1 MLRFYVLMAILT
13 FTAHGQEPVP
23 CEISESHK
31 EQALTNLKVNC
42 GGPNFFMSP
51 QSLMKESV
59 IELEVY
65 AIPIGSSEDSHLR
78 LDPIEVQ
85 LDDTVCKS
93 YECFKSQDIL
103 LLLSESYPREYKK
116 IEDALSKLKVA
127 VKLKLENTTLK
138 SAILDPRTPA
148 FGTPPGEVFYSEEDI
163 YFSNNL
169 LGILDANMET
179 VSLDFNLSPQEQY
192 DAERNKLEIVL
203 QEPLLSPPATCGF
216 ELVLFS
222 SDYMLDVYYDNA
234 DELAV
239 IILENHKQYQD
250 IAVGLELNVVELS
263 YCLSK
268 KVHNISKHLSKELE
282 EELEDTYGSI
292 DCSEFRIE

>member
-1 MLRFYVLMAILT
+1 MALLT
-13 FTAHGQEPVP
+13 FTAHGQEPVT
-23 CEISESHK
+23 CEVSESPRVYSR
-31 EQALTNLKVNC
+31 TNLKANC
-42 GGPNFFMSP
+42 GGPSFFMSP
-51 QSLMKESV
+51 QSLMKSSV

-65 AIPIGSSEDSHLR
+65 AIPIGSSEDSQIR

-85 LDDTVCKS
+85 LDDSVCKS

-103 LLLSESYPREYKK
+103 SLLTESYPREYKK

-127 VKLKLENTTLK
+127 VELKLENTTLK
-138 SAILDPRTPA
+138 SAVLDPRTPA
-148 FGTPPGEVFYSEEDI
+148 FGTPPGEAFYSEDDI

-169 LGILDANMET
+169 LGILDANMDT
-179 VSLDFNLSPQEQY
+179 VALDFFPSPRDQY
-192 DAERNKLEIVL
+192 EAKRNMSEIIL
-203 QEPLLSPPATCGF
+203 KEPLLSTPNSCGF

-239 IILENHKQYQD
+239 IILENHKNYQD
-250 IAVGLELNVVELS
+250 IAAGLELNVVELS

-268 KVHNISKHLSKELE
+268 KVHNISKHLPKELK

-292 DCSEFRIE
+292 DCSEFKIE